1 MTENL
6 SERQADILR
15 AIVFDYIDQ
24 VEPVSSRTVAT
35 KYTPSLS
42 SATVRNIMAALEAR
56 GYLFQPHKSAGRIPT
71 AQAFQFY
78 VDSLAELQEPS
89 RAVKELIARGYSG
102 TLHFDDIMRET
113 SRLLSLISHCAG
125 IVVAPRMESIRLK
138 RIKFVKIGGGDI
150 MVVLVSMVGT
160 VQSCVVH
167 MDEELKQ
174 RELDKMSGHLS
185 GIADGLN
192 LTQLRMRLI
201 GEMREER
208 SLYDTLLAKA
218 MKIGMEVVSEPGRD
232 DIYVE
237 GAVNVFEQ
245 PEFSEDIKKL
255 KELFRAFEEKS
266 ILVRLLDK
274 SVKSRGVHVK
284 IGFEAGENGMEG
296 CSMVTAS
303 YGSSKNRLGTIG
315 VIGPMRMNYPL
326 VIPPVRYT
334 SDLLGEIFEKRGS
347 GGSDGSMLI

>member
-6 SERQADILR
+6 SDREADILR
-15 AIVFDYIDQ
+15 AVVFDYIDQ
-24 VEPVSSRTVAT
+24 VEPVSSKTVST
-35 KYTPSLS
+35 RYTPSLS
-42 SATVRNIMAALEAR
+42 SATVRNIMAALESR

-71 AQAFQFY
+71 ARAFQFY
-78 VDSLAELQEPS
+78 VDSLAEIQEPS
-89 RAVKELIARGYSG
+89 RAVKELITRGYSD

-125 IVVAPRMESIRLK
+125 VVLAPRMESIRLK
-138 RIKFVKIGGGDI
+138 RIKFVKIEGNDI

-167 MDEELKQ
+167 MDEELNQ

-185 GIADGLN
+185 GIADGLS

-201 GEMREER
+201 EDMRVER
-208 SLYDTLLAKA
+208 NLYDTLLAKA
-218 MKIGMEVVSEPGRD
+218 MKVGMEVVAEPGRD
-232 DIYVE
+232 DIYLD
-237 GAVNVFEQ
+237 GAVNVLEQ

-266 ILVRLLDK
+266 RLVHLLDK
-274 SVKSRGVHVK
+274 SAKSRGVHVK
-284 IGFEAGENGMEG
+284 IGFEDGVDGMEG

-303 YGSSKNRLGTIG
+303 YGSSENRLGTIG

-326 VIPPVRYT
+326 VIPLVRYT

-347 GGSDGSMLI
+347 GESDGNMLI